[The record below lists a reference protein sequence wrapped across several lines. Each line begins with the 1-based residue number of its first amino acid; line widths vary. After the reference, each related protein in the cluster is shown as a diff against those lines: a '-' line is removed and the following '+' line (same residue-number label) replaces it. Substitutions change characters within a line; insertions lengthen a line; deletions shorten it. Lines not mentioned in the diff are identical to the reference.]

1 MGDTPANEEAFP
13 TSHDVFKLTTRNR
26 LMIADFLEG
35 LSEEQWRAPTLC
47 DGWDVHTMA
56 AHFLQPMLVGFGR
69 FFVTALRYR
78 GDTDMVVDHVT
89 RRLARHSRQ
98 EILRLLR
105 AHADDQVDP
114 PRVGPMGPFAET
126 CIHLRDIARPMGS
139 KVDVPTDHWTALL
152 DYMVHSRAAAA
163 IVSPGRLDGL
173 RLQATDAAW
182 SAGRGLEITG
192 TAEGLG
198 MAASGRRH
206 ALADLDGPG
215 AEVLDMR
222 FT

>member
-1 MGDTPANEEAFP
+1 MSEHPATDGTTP
-13 TSHDVFKLTTRNR
+13 TSRDVFELTGRNR

-35 LSEEQWRAPTLC
+35 LDDDEWRAPTLC

-78 GDTDMVVDHVT
+78 GDTDRVVDHVT
-89 RRLARHSRQ
+89 RRLARYDRH

-105 AHADDQVDP
+105 AHAEDQVAP

-139 KVDVPTDHWTALL
+139 DVDVPIEHWTTLL
-152 DYMVHSRAAAA
+152 DYMVRAGAAAA
-163 IVSPGRLDGL
+163 IVPPGRLDGL
-173 RLQATDAAW
+173 RLRATDAPW
-182 SAGRGLEITG
+182 SSGAGLEITG
-192 TAEGLG
+192 TAEALG
-198 MAASGRRH
+198 MAASGRRD
-206 ALADLDGPG
+206 ALGDLDGPG
-215 AEVLDMR
+215 VDLLATRL
-222 FT
+222 T